1 MAISRRDFLGG
12 HLLAAVA
19 WALPARATLAAPAGA
34 GGTATAVGRAARA
47 AIEAGACPGVAVEV
61 AQHGRTLFA
70 RQEGLANLETGTRVG
85 PDSIFRVGSLT
96 KQFTAA
102 LAVKLAADGKL
113 KLDDPVHRYLPFFPP
128 DRPFTVLELAHQ
140 TAGLHE
146 DDSDDASAGD
156 APGPTTQV
164 DLARAIGQ
172 QKTLFD
178 FPPGT
183 AWRYSNAN
191 YIVLGA
197 LVEKVADRSL
207 AEAAATLIFRP
218 LGLERSA
225 FDTSDAVVRGR
236 VDGYTR
242 VDGKPGAFS
251 HARHLDVARAGG
263 AGAMRSCT
271 DDLCRWHDALFAN
284 RLFDARWTT
293 LMTTPGRLRDGRVS
307 GSQRFS
313 PEDASYGDVQYG
325 MGLLLPPPD
334 QGGRTVQHYG
344 FINGFSALL
353 ETRLDEALTTA
364 ILCNADPGPGL
375 PFRAI
380 REVVSGRPT
389 RRG

>member
-1 MAISRRDFLGG
+1 MPISRRDFVGAP
-12 HLLAAVA
+12 LLAAVTA
-19 WALPARATLAAPAGA
+19 ALPTRAAGA
-34 GGTATAVGRAARA
+34 KPASAGKRVSAADAAGRAARA
-47 AIEAGACPGVAVEV
+47 AVEAGACPGVALQV
-61 AQHGRTLFA
+61 AQRGRTLFA
-70 RQEGLANLETGTRVG
+70 RQVGLANLETGTRVG

-102 LAVKLAADGKL
+102 LVLKLAADGKL
-113 KLDDPVHRYLPFFPP
+113 KLDDPVHRYLPFFPS
-128 DRPFTVLELAHQ
+128 DRPFTVLELAHH
-140 TAGLHE
+140 TAGLR
-146 DDSDDASAGD
+146 DDDTDAAASGD
-156 APGPTTQV
+156 ESSPTQL
-164 DLARAIGQ
+164 DLAKAIGRQ
-172 QKTLFD
+172 QTFFD

-197 LVEKVADRSL
+197 LVEKVADQSL
-207 AEAAATLIFRP
+207 AEAAAALIFRP
-218 LGLERSA
+218 LGLERTA
-225 FDTSDAVVRGR
+225 FDTSAAVVRGR

-242 VDGKPGAFS
+242 VDGAPGTFT
-251 HARHLDVARAGG
+251 HAPYLDVARAGG

-271 DDLCRWHDALFAN
+271 DDLCRWHHALFAN
-284 RLFDARWTT
+284 RLFDARWTS

-334 QGGRTVQHYG
+334 DKGRTVQHYG

-353 ETRLDEALTTA
+353 ETRLDQALTTA

-380 REVVSGRPT
+380 REVSGHL
-389 RRG
+389 